1 MLLLFDIGNTNT
13 HLGLANDARVL
24 KQARVP
30 TRGWFDGSAGRRV
43 EHFTRNNK
51 INGVALCSV
60 VPRVTLLVRR
70 LVKQN
75 WRFKTLGLTPS
86 TLSGVGID
94 YSRPQTIGPDRLA
107 DAPAVRQPFCLSA

>member
-24 KQARVP
+24 KQASVP

-51 INGVALCSV
+51 ISGVALCSV
-60 VPRVTLLVRR
+60 VPRATPRARR
-70 LVKQN
+70 FVKQ
-75 WRFKTLGLTPS
+75 RRRVRA
-86 TLSGVGID
+86 VGIKPPTP
-94 YSRPQTIGPDRLA
+94 YRRGVSFTPPPHHP
-107 DAPAVRQPFCLSA
+107 APP